1 MMLSAQYSIGSLA
14 KARSDNPSIIQPKV
28 IEEKKE
34 KSYNHRFPRAETM
47 FKDFLPIIEANGLF
61 QLTYI
66 GNRGFGKTSSSEDF
80 ATVARDHG
88 FLTIYGKAE
97 DILPDL
103 SAWIEKAKQ
112 KIKEHGTPYVTFV
125 LDDMSYSTG
134 MISAKKAAEFKHFAA
149 DIRHVF
155 EKVHG
160 TIKIFLILISHRYH
174 AVPPMLRSAV
184 SWIFASL
191 DNEDRSDAVE
201 MLTKDKEQQQRLDKI
216 YKFLQ
221 NVTIIGPRDGGFY
234 LGTGSRR
241 AWFKWGTEHDHGDG
255 RLMMSY
261 HQGKIG
267 IFNPKRTGNM
277 VILENCR
284 LPFVPEPEFVSSIH
298 YREIQCQVCGHK
310 NQTKQSENARIQ
322 CNSCRKVIQKPK
334 P

>member
-1 MMLSAQYSIGSLA
+1 MMSLSAQYSIGELA
-14 KARSDNPSIIQPKV
+14 KSRSNPQDIQKITEVEKERKV
-28 IEEKKE
+28 TLHF
-34 KSYNHRFPRAETM
+34 NFPTAETM

-103 SAWIEKAKQ
+103 NAWVEKASQ
-112 KIKEHGTPYVTFV
+112 KIREHGTPYVTFV

-134 MISAKKAAEFKHFAA
+134 MISEKKAAAFKHFAA

-160 TIKIFLILISHRYH
+160 TIKIFIILISHRYH

-191 DNEDRSDAVE
+191 DNEDRNDAMK

-221 NVTIIGPRDGGFY
+221 EVTVIGPRDKGFY
-234 LGTGSRR
+234 LGSGLKRV
-241 AWFKWGTEHDHGDG
+241 WFRWGTEQDPGDG

-267 IFNPKRTGNM
+267 IFNPRRTENM
-277 VILENCR
+277 VVLENCR
-284 LPFVPEPEFVSSIH
+284 LPYEPKEFVPNVT
-298 YREIQCQVCGHK
+298 YRQIECQVCGHQ
-310 NQTKQSENARIQ
+310 NQTKKPDNVRIQ
-322 CNSCRKVIQKPK
+322 CNKCRKVIQKEK
-334 P
+334 

>member
-1 MMLSAQYSIGSLA
+1 MMSQSTQYTIGSLA
-14 KARSDNPSIIQPKV
+14 KSRVDSPNIQKTTEIEQERKV
-28 IEEKKE
+28 TLHF
-34 KSYNHRFPRAETM
+34 NFPTAETM

-80 ATVARDHG
+80 ATVAEKHG

-103 SAWIEKAKQ
+103 NGWIEKAIE
-112 KIKEHGTPYVTFV
+112 KIRQHGNPYVTFV

-134 MISAKKAAEFKHFAA
+134 MISEKKAATFKHFAA

-155 EKVHG
+155 EKVYG

-191 DNEDRSDAVE
+191 DNEDRNDAMK
-201 MLTKDKEQQQRLDKI
+201 MLTKDKDQQQRLDKI
-216 YKFLQ
+216 YRFLQ
-221 NVTIIGPRDGGFY
+221 EVTVIGPRDKGFY
-234 LGTGSRR
+234 LGSGNKRV
-241 AWFKWGTEHDHGDG
+241 WFRWGTEEDPGDG

-267 IFNPKRTGNM
+267 IFNPRRTENM
-277 VILENCR
+277 VTLENCR
-284 LPFVPEPEFVSSIH
+284 FHYEPKEFVPGVM
-298 YREIQCQVCGHK
+298 YRQIECQVCGHK
-310 NQTKQSENARIQ
+310 NQTKKPDNVRLQ
-322 CNSCRKVIQKPK
+322 CTKCRKVIQREK
-334 P
+334 

>member
-1 MMLSAQYSIGSLA
+1 MMSLSAQYSIGELA
-14 KARSDNPSIIQPKV
+14 KSRSNPQDIQKTIEVEKERKV
-28 IEEKKE
+28 TLHF
-34 KSYNHRFPRAETM
+34 NFPTAETM

-103 SAWIEKAKQ
+103 NGWVEKASQ
-112 KIKEHGTPYVTFV
+112 KIREHGSPYVTFV

-134 MISAKKAAEFKHFAA
+134 MISEKKAAGFKHFAA

-160 TIKIFLILISHRYH
+160 TIKIFIILISHRYH

-191 DNEDRSDAVE
+191 DNEDRNDAMK

-221 NVTIIGPRDGGFY
+221 EVTVIGPRDKGFY
-234 LGTGSRR
+234 LGSGLKRV
-241 AWFKWGTEHDHGDG
+241 WFRWGTEQDPGDG

-267 IFNPKRTGNM
+267 IFNPRRTENM
-277 VILENCR
+277 VVLENCR
-284 LPFVPEPEFVSSIH
+284 MPYEPKEFIPSVT
-298 YREIQCQVCGHK
+298 YREIECQVCGHK
-310 NQTKQSENARIQ
+310 NQTKKPDNVRIQ
-322 CNSCRKVIQKPK
+322 CNKCRKVIQKEK
-334 P
+334 